1 MSAAWINEPKAH
13 PLEVKAAPTYT
24 PGPNEILVRNHAVA
38 MNPIDNTTQLRG
50 IFPLQYPAI
59 LGQDVAGEVVAIGPN
74 VSRFKAGDRVVGHS
88 VVYATQEQRDG
99 AFQTYT
105 IVRTNLASLIP
116 EEVSFESASVLPLGL
131 STASC
136 ALFQDGDLHLQLP
149 TSPAQKPTGKTV
161 LIWGAASS
169 VGCNAVQ
176 LAVAAGYEV
185 VATASPHNF
194 DLVKKLGAS
203 QVLDYHSAN
212 IVEELVLALRDRE
225 LAGAFDCIGFSATK
239 TTAAVVAASQGAKR
253 VVSTKPVPADLNP
266 PEGVTVKQCRGDA
279 LRDNHI
285 GKAIYEDFLPQ
296 ALKTRSFVP
305 APEPLV
311 AGKGLE
317 SVQGA
322 LEVLQKGVSAK
333 KVVVV
338 L

>member
-13 PLEVKAAPTYT
+13 PLEVKAAPVYT
-24 PGPNEILVRNHAVA
+24 PGPNEILVRNRAVA
-38 MNPIDNTTQLRG
+38 MNPIDNMTQLRG

-59 LGQDVAGEVVAIGPN
+59 LGQDVAGDVMAVGPN
-74 VSRFKAGDRVVGHS
+74 VTRFKEGDRVVGHS
-88 VVYATQEQRDG
+88 VVFATQEQRDG

-105 IVRTNLASLIP
+105 IVRTNLASHIP
-116 EEVSFESASVLPLGL
+116 EEISFESASVLPLGL

-149 TSPAQKPTGKTV
+149 TSPAQKPTGTTV

-194 DLVKKLGAS
+194 DLVKRLGAS
-203 QVLDYHSAN
+203 QVLDYHSPN
-212 IVEELVLALRDRE
+212 VVGELVLALQERE
-225 LAGAFDCIGFSATK
+225 LAGAFDCIGFSATQA
-239 TTAAVVAASQGAKR
+239 TAQVVAASRGAKHL
-253 VVSTKPVPADLNP
+253 VSTKPVLAGLHL
-266 PEGVTVKQCRGDA
+266 PEGVTVKHCRGDA
-279 LRDNHI
+279 LKDNHV
-285 GKAIYEDFLPQ
+285 GQAIYEDFLPQ
-296 ALKTRSFVP
+296 ALRARSFVP
-305 APEPLV
+305 APEPVV

-322 LEVLQKGVSAK
+322 LDLLQKGVSAK